1 MINEGFNVKGNEETG
16 MFDNKPNS
24 YVNPVTLDNVLK
36 TDAPLAE
43 LAVIV
48 AKLAENDV
56 AALAELADAEANAPA
71 ADAEFISILSV

>member
-1 MINEGFNVKGNEETG
+1 MKVE
-16 MFDNKPNS
+16 
-24 YVNPVTLDNVLK
+24 LDNVLK

-71 ADAEFISILSV
+71 ADAEFMVILSV